1 MKKYLTHMEVC
12 ELLDVSRRTLFRWRQ
27 AGYFPQPGYV
37 GRRPVYRREVVDEWL
52 ARQASQ

>member
-1 MKKYLTHMEVC
+1 MKKYLTHMVVC

-27 AGYFPQPGYV
+27 VGYFPQPGYV

-52 ARQASQ
+52 AQQASQ

>member
-27 AGYFPQPGYV
+27 VGYLPPPGYV

-52 ARQASQ
+52 AQQASQ